1 MLTAGVYNFVD
12 GAFVGQAV
20 GQDGLAGVTDALPYM
35 LTLMASGM
43 LIGFGAAAQV
53 SIKLGEKQIEEA
65 ERVLGNAAL
74 LSIIISV
81 VLTITGLLAL
91 DPAPRLF
98 HVSENVFPF
107 AHDYLSIIILGTGL
121 QMSAYG
127 LNSVIRAE
135 GNTRTAMWTMLI
147 GVLLNVFLAW
157 LFLFVF
163 HWGVVGAGIAT
174 VLSQGVSAVWVV
186 SYFLGSKSTLRLRWR
201 DLRFDAAIS
210 RKILLIGSPMFAL
223 QVASA
228 MMYGVMLSQLNRYG
242 AKVGPAGGDLAV
254 AVWGTVYRFMML
266 IAMPVFGI
274 NQGTQPAI
282 GFNFGAMRFDRVK
295 KALLTGIFYAST
307 ITVLGFA
314 VAYSMPAQ
322 VISLFVSAQD
332 PHPSGKGRRKDKRQN
347 KSKAIGRPI
356 ARTSSIWE
364 AMPQGSAS
372 YVVVD
377 WFPSHHATYFQ
388 ATRKPRE
395 ALILML
401 SRQALLIPLL
411 FILPRYF
418 ANGLD
423 GVWAAWPCA
432 RHSRLDRDGHLP
444 VLGTPPSRQASCGRD
459 GRKPGRGRAGRRR
472 PDIAGGLAV
481 IDRSARRGSN
491 LHCHGRGDGRLT
503 SIADHQP
510 AVLGDDLPRHYPPG
524 RG

>member
-1 MLTAGVYNFVD
+1 
-12 GAFVGQAV
+12 
-20 GQDGLAGVTDALPYM
+20 
-35 LTLMASGM
+35 
-43 LIGFGAAAQV
+43 
-53 SIKLGEKQIEEA
+53 
-65 ERVLGNAAL
+65 
-74 LSIIISV
+74 
-81 VLTITGLLAL
+81 
-91 DPAPRLF
+91 
-98 HVSENVFPF
+98 
-107 AHDYLSIIILGTGL
+107 
-121 QMSAYG
+121 
-127 LNSVIRAE
+127 
-135 GNTRTAMWTMLI
+135 
-147 GVLLNVFLAW
+147 
-157 LFLFVF
+157 
-163 HWGVVGAGIAT
+163 
-174 VLSQGVSAVWVV
+174 
-186 SYFLGSKSTLRLRWR
+186 
-201 DLRFDAAIS
+201 
-210 RKILLIGSPMFAL
+210 MFAL

-332 PHPSGKGRRKDKRQN
+332 PHSAEKVEKGQTPEQIESDWQTYRKDLIDLGSHATRLCFLM
-347 KSKAIGRPI
+347 SWLIGFQVI
-356 ARTSSIWE
+356 S
-364 AMPQGSAS
+364 
-372 YVVVD
+372 
-377 WFPSHHATYFQ
+377 ATYFQ

-432 RHSRLDRDGHLP
+432 DTVASIVTGICLFWELRHLDRRHAAVTAGNLAEAALAADG
-444 VLGTPPSRQASCGRD
+444 
-459 GRKPGRGRAGRRR
+459 
-472 PDIAGGLAV
+472 
-481 IDRSARRGSN
+481 
-491 LHCHGRGDGRLT
+491 LT
-503 SIADHQP
+503 LQED
-510 AVLGDDLPRHYPPG
+510 
-524 RG
+524 